1 MSNVFSIKDFM
12 KEELKVDQIVEIPG
26 IKTFCDKDGN
36 PIPMKIKV
44 ITSGKL
50 SELRNLARKRT
61 IAKDKK
67 GKPIFNGGQ
76 IQYSEE
82 IDSTLLTDVMIAE
95 SLVFPDLHDKDLLN
109 YYGEQEAVKLVH
121 KVFAKI
127 DDYTYISDQITEVSG
142 LSRDADEL
150 VDEAKN

>member
-12 KEELKVDQIVEIPG
+12 REELKVDQVIEIPG

-36 PIPMKIKV
+36 PIPMKIKI

-50 SELRNLARKRT
+50 SELRAMARKRT

-67 GKPIFNGGQ
+67 GKPIYQGGQ

-82 IDSTLLTDVMIAE
+82 IDTTLLTDAMIAE
-95 SLVFPDLHDKDLLN
+95 SLVFPDLHDKELLA

-127 DDYTYISDQITEVSG
+127 DDYQYISNQISEASG
-142 LSRDADEL
+142 IGRDADEL
-150 VDEAKN
+150 IEEAKN

>member
-1 MSNVFSIKDFM
+1 MSNAFSIKDFM
-12 KEELKVDQIVEIPG
+12 KEELKVEQIVEIPG

-36 PIPMKIKV
+36 PIPMKIRV

-61 IAKDKK
+61 MAKDKK
-67 GKPIFNGGQ
+67 GKPIFQGGQ
-76 IQYSEE
+76 IQFTEE
-82 IDSTLLTDVMIAE
+82 VDTTLLTDTMIAE
-95 SLVFPDLHDKDLLN
+95 SLVFPDLHDKELLA

-127 DDYTYISDQITEVSG
+127 EDYQYISDQITEVSG
-142 LSRDADEL
+142 IGKDADEL
-150 VDEAKN
+150 IDEAKN